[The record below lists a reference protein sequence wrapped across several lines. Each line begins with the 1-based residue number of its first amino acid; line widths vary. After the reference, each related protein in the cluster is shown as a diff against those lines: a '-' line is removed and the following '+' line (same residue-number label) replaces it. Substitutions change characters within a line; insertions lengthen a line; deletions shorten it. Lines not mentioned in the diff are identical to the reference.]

1 MLQNNKLAHAIN
13 GAGHRVHHQV
23 DVRFHT
29 TERTDKRAR
38 QRGRQIGSGH
48 LPQSIL
54 CVRKISKTM
63 GDKSM
68 E

>member
-13 GAGHRVHHQV
+13 GAGHRVHHRV

-29 TERTDKRAR
+29 LTDKRAR
-38 QRGRQIGSGH
+38 QRKTDWKWP
-48 LPQSIL
+48 LATKYVL